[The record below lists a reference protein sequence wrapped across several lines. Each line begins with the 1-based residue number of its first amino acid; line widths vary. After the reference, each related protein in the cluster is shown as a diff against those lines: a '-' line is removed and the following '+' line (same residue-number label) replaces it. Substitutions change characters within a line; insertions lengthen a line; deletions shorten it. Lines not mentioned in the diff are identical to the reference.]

1 MEEYLEE
8 GVSSGWRVKLYELET
23 TGNWIDLGV
32 GYVVVQIVTELGG
45 PALCIVSEQEKDK
58 YILVSKIQ
66 SEDLYEKQG
75 GNVVH
80 FSLFFLYIY
89 LMIIMGTIL
98 LLRFVE
104 TIILWKEYSQT
115 LNIDYALSFQEAL
128 GCQDIW

>member
-1 MEEYLEE
+1 MEEYLGE

-75 GNVVH
+75 GNVVQ
-80 FSLFFLYIY
+80 L
-89 LMIIMGTIL
+89 
-98 LLRFVE
+98 
-104 TIILWKEYSQT
+104 
-115 LNIDYALSFQEAL
+115 
-128 GCQDIW
+128 